1 MIYLKLFMFVFII
14 LNMYPFIIL
23 AAGNSTRMGQP
34 KPFVKLYNNVTL
46 LEYLIVEL
54 KKCAVTKIFVV
65 LNNEGNQIL
74 ENRYEYLK
82 QYATIIINHFPEKG
96 RLFSLKL
103 GLEKNELTPIFIQNV
118 DNPFV
123 NNKIII
129 DMSTLLKP
137 NTFVVPEYQKKGGH
151 PVLISKEI
159 ADDLIKENAYATN
172 LRDILSHY
180 QKIAYDTEF
189 NEILY
194 NLNNPIDIDFYKKM
208 LKNFDFS

>member
-1 MIYLKLFMFVFII
+1 MIYLKLFMFVFIF
-14 LNMYPFIIL
+14 MYPFIIL

-74 ENRYEYLK
+74 ENRYAYLK
-82 QYATIIINHFPEKG
+82 QDTTIIINHFPEKG

-103 GLEKNELTPIFIQNV
+103 GLEKNEFTPIFIQNV
-118 DNPFV
+118 DNPFI
-123 NNKIII
+123 NNKLICG
-129 DMSTLLKP
+129 MSNLLKP
-137 NTFVVPEYQKKGGH
+137 YAYIVPEYQGKGGH

-159 ADDLIKENAYATN
+159 ADDLIKENAYASN

-194 NLNNPIDIDFYKKM
+194 NLNNPIDIDFFQKK
-208 LKNFDFS
+208 S